1 MPEQKEPEAQ
11 PPAQAS
17 HDTAPPQALV
27 EFMMQGW
34 KEPSRRQAA
43 KVPGLARHVARRAA
57 LSARF
62 PGEALVI
69 PTGHEKIRANDTT
82 YRFRPGSDF
91 YYLTGNPEPDCVLVL
106 APRAG
111 GGHAAILF
119 TEPEVDRSTP
129 AFFTDR
135 ARGAL
140 WVGPRLGL
148 SGSKARYGV
157 DEALALKDLEPYLTA
172 LSGRKVPRRGVR
184 GLSPQ
189 VDGLLAAAAPSPE
202 DERDK
207 ELAFALASLRMHKDA
222 AEVAALEE
230 AIASTKLA
238 YEALLR
244 ALRRAKTERA
254 LEVAFDAQARLS
266 GHGVGYGT
274 IVAGGPHATVLHWT
288 HNDGPLEKGKLVLV
302 DAGVEGEAIYTAD
315 ITRTFPVSGK
325 FSREQRAVYDLVT
338 EAQDAAIAAVRP
350 GNDFVEPHRAAMR
363 VLAFGLQRLGIL
375 REDPEEALREDR
387 QTYKRYTLH
396 NTSHMLGLDVHDNAA
411 ANYRPGKL
419 EPGMVLTVE
428 PGLYFQREDQTVPP
442 RYRGIGIRV
451 EEDVLVTRSGC
462 RVLSEPIPRRS
473 KDVEAWIARLWAKA
487 R

>member
-1 MPEQKEPEAQ
+1 MSEQREPEVK
-11 PPAQAS
+11 PPANAS

-27 EFMMQGW
+27 EFMMRGW
-34 KEPSRRQAA
+34 KEPSRRPAA

-69 PTGHEKIRANDTT
+69 PTGHEKVRANDTT
-82 YRFRPGSDF
+82 YRFRPGLDF
-91 YYLTGNPEPDCVLVL
+91 FYLTGNPEPDCVLALV
-106 APRAG
+106 PREG
-111 GGHAAILF
+111 GGHASVLF

-129 AFFTDR
+129 AFFTNR

-148 SGSKARYGV
+148 AGSKARYGV
-157 DEALALKDLEPYLTA
+157 DEALPLKELDAYLEGLA
-172 LSGRKVPRRGVR
+172 GQKVPWRGAR
-184 GLSPQ
+184 GLSPA
-189 VDGLLAAAAPSPE
+189 VDRLLAPASAGSN

-207 ELAFALASLRMHKDA
+207 ELAFALASLRLHKDA
-222 AEVAALEE
+222 SEIKALED

-238 YEALLR
+238 YEALLVAMR
-244 ALRRAKTERA
+244 KAKAERE

-266 GHGVGYGT
+266 GQGVGYGT

-302 DAGVEGEAIYTAD
+302 DAGVEGDALYTAD

-325 FSREQRAVYDLVT
+325 FSREQRAIYDLVT
-338 EAQDAAIAAVRP
+338 EAQDAAIGAVRP
-350 GNDFVEPHRAAMR
+350 GDDFAEPHRAAMR
-363 VLAFGLQRLGIL
+363 VLAFGLKRLGIL

-387 QTYKRYTLH
+387 QTHKRYTLH

-419 EPGMVLTVE
+419 APGMVLTIE
-428 PGLYFQREDQTVPP
+428 PGLYFQRDDQTVPA
-442 RYRGIGIRV
+442 RFRGIGIRV

-462 RVLSEPIPRRS
+462 RVLSEPIPRKS
-473 KDVEAWIARLWAKA
+473 KDVEAWIARLWKKT

>member
-1 MPEQKEPEAQ
+1 MSDQKELEAQ
-11 PPAQAS
+11 APAKAS

-34 KEPSRRQAA
+34 KEPPRRPGA
-43 KVPGLARHVARRAA
+43 KVSGLARHVARRAA

-69 PTGHEKIRANDTT
+69 PTGHEKVRANDTT
-82 YRFRPGSDF
+82 YRFRPASDF

-106 APRAG
+106 APRKG
-111 GGHAAILF
+111 GGHASVLF
-119 TEPEVDRSTP
+119 VEPEVDRSTP

-148 SGSKARYGV
+148 AGSRARYGV
-157 DEALALKDLEPYLTA
+157 DEALALKELEPYLA
-172 LSGRKVPRRGVR
+172 DLSAREVPRRGAR

-189 VDGLLAAAAPSPE
+189 VDRLLAPAA
-202 DERDK
+202 DEGRDK
-207 ELAFALASLRMHKDA
+207 EFAFALASLRLHKDA
-222 AEVAALEE
+222 AEVAALEK
-230 AIASTKLA
+230 AIAATKLA
-238 YEALLR
+238 YEGLLR
-244 ALRRAKTERA
+244 ALRSAKTERA
-254 LEVAFDAQARLS
+254 LEVAFDAQARLL

-274 IVAGGPHATVLHWT
+274 IVAGGPHATILHWT
-288 HNDGPLEKGKLVLV
+288 HNDGPIERGKLVLI
-302 DAGVEGEAIYTAD
+302 DAGVEGEAVYTAD

-325 FSREQRAVYDLVT
+325 FTREQRAIYDLVT
-338 EAQDAAIAAVRP
+338 EAQDAAIEAVRP
-350 GNDFVEPHRAAMR
+350 GDDFVEPHRAAMR
-363 VLAFGLQRLGIL
+363 ILAHGLSRLGIL

-419 EPGMVLTVE
+419 EPGMVLTIE
-428 PGLYFQREDQTVPP
+428 PGLYLQREDRTVPP
-442 RYRGIGIRV
+442 RFRGIGIRV

-462 RVLSEPIPRRS
+462 RVLSASIPRKS
-473 KDVEAWIARLWAKA
+473 KEVEAWIARLWSK
-487 R
+487 RR